1 MNMRDT
7 NLTADATVATDL
19 FVTVPE
25 TTLPN
30 GAVVPAFQVGQ
41 YLCSLGADGKAAVT
55 AEGEPF
61 VEADYH
67 TARQAC
73 ANAGYALITET
84 QALAMAY
91 NASQVAAN
99 WSGGAVG
106 EGSLKQG
113 LRYSTNEA
121 KPGTFVSTNSD
132 EDRWFELSNGERVCD
147 VAGNL
152 FTWVF
157 DDVQGDD
164 RGIVA
169 RAFTPESPS
178 VSTSPYPSREKGAGW
193 QPSKTA
199 DWSGSA
205 LIRGGF
211 WYSEGDAGVFRL
223 SFGWPGYR
231 GDFVGFRCTKP
242 VGL

>member
-7 NLTADATVATDL
+7 ALPASTEAAIDL

-30 GAVVPAFQVGQ
+30 GQVVPSFQVGQ
-41 YLCSLGADGKAAVT
+41 YLCSLAADGKAAVT

-61 VEADYH
+61 VEVDYD
-67 TARQAC
+67 TARRAC

-84 QALAMAY
+84 QALALAY
-91 NASQVAAN
+91 NVSQVAAN
-99 WSGGAVG
+99 WIGGVVG
-106 EGSLKQG
+106 VGSLKQG
-113 LRYSTNEA
+113 LRYSTYEG
-121 KPGTFVSTNSD
+121 KPGSFVSDNAD
-132 EDRWFELSNGERVCD
+132 EDRWFVLSNGERVCD

-157 DDVQGDD
+157 DDVQGND

-169 RAFTPESPS
+169 RAFTPESSS
-178 VSTSPYPSREKGAGW
+178 VSTSPYASREKGAGW

-199 DWSGSA
+199 DWSGGA
-205 LIRGGF
+205 LFRGGY
-211 WYSEGDAGVFRL
+211 WCSEAYAGVFHL
-223 SFGWPGYR
+223 GFGWPDYR
-231 GDFVGFRCTKP
+231 GDDVGFRCTKP

>member
-7 NLTADATVATDL
+7 ALPASTEAATDL

-30 GAVVPAFQVGQ
+30 GQVVPSFQVGRH
-41 YLCSLGADGKAAVT
+41 LCSLGENGKAAVT
-55 AEGEPF
+55 AEGKPF
-61 VEADYH
+61 VDVDYA

-84 QALAMAY
+84 QALAIAY
-91 NASQVAAN
+91 NVSQVAAN
-99 WSGGAVG
+99 WIGGVVG
-106 EGSLKQG
+106 EGLLKQG
-113 LRYSTNEA
+113 LRYSTYEA
-121 KPGTFVSTNSD
+121 KPGSFASDNAD

-178 VSTSPYPSREKGAGW
+178 VSTSPYASREKGAGW

-199 DWSGSA
+199 NWSGRA
-205 LIRGGF
+205 LIRGGC
-211 WYSEGDAGVFRL
+211 WCSEAIAGVFYL
-223 SFGWPGYR
+223 NYGWPGR
-231 GDFVGFRCTKP
+231 RSDGVGFRCTKP